1 MLQSENRLI
10 LQGSFELPEARRQS
24 SSHLRLQQRRCLGLP
39 GKSLSKPLHVLTGL
53 CLQGINMNYL

>member
-1 MLQSENRLI
+1 MLQSENWLI

-39 GKSLSKPLHVLTGL
+39 GKGLSKPLHVLTGL
-53 CLQGINMNYL
+53 CLH